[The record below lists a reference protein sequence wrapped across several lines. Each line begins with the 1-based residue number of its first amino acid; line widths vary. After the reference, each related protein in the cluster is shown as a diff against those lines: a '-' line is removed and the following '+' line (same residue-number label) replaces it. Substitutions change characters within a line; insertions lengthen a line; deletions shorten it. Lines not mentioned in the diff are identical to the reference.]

1 MDALSPSVRWYSFR
15 PKPGMHGCW
24 TPPVNLLL
32 DSPAMG
38 IQNPSTSR
46 KQTLT
51 TPSAG
56 KVTTALRAA
65 HLSTSIAS
73 PAGSSHPWLSHC
85 QNCTIGLN
93 RKTDP
98 PPVRQNANPR
108 VAFRTKSQK
117 LLQVDSRSEER
128 AKCCRTQNTVT
139 SQREAKPDQERN
151 EINGRGPPP
160 AGRMPFM
167 SDSTLIRRSAALRGL
182 KPLTKL
188 PTGNGENVR
197 KFQICLV
204 RSLNG
209 SVSFEEEND
218 DRWCLWR
225 PDLAGIDSRS

>member
-1 MDALSPSVRWYSFR
+1 MDALSPSIRWYSFR
-15 PKPGMHGCW
+15 PKLGMHGCW
-24 TPPVNLLL
+24 TPHVNLLP

-38 IQNPSTSR
+38 IRNPSTSR
-46 KQTLT
+46 KR
-51 TPSAG
+51 PDHHG
-56 KVTTALRAA
+56 
-65 HLSTSIAS
+65 
-73 PAGSSHPWLSHC
+73 PWLSHC

-93 RKTDP
+93 RKTGP
-98 PPVRQNANPR
+98 PPIRQNANPR

-151 EINGRGPPP
+151 EIMCRGPPP

-167 SDSTLIRRSAALRGL
+167 SDSTLSRRSAALRGL

-188 PTGNGENVR
+188 PTGNAENVR

-204 RSLNG
+204 RLM
-209 SVSFEEEND
+209 
-218 DRWCLWR
+218 
-225 PDLAGIDSRS
+225 